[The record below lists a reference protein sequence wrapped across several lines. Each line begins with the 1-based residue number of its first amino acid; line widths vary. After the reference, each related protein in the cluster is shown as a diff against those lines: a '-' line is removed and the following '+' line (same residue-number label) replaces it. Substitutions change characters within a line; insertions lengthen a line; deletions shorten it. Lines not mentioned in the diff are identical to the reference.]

1 MNTKE
6 PTDRQKQA
14 EYYTKTA
21 QFYDETHNANTGEH
35 ALALNFFLGFARELD
50 FKSVLDVGCGTGV
63 AISRMRHHGLRACG
77 VEPVK
82 ALIDIAVKKHQ
93 VPQSCLSVGSAEK
106 LDFAD
111 ASFDAV
117 TEFGVLHHV
126 KKPAQAIK
134 EMMRISRRGIFLSDE
149 NRFGRGPAAWRIIK
163 YIWWITGIFPLGFFL
178 MTKGKNYNETEG
190 DGISYSYSVYDSYK
204 MLKTWADRIF
214 MIPLSSADKIHF
226 GHPLFSSSHIFLC
239 ALRESSGGGN

>member
-1 MNTKE
+1 M
-6 PTDRQKQA
+6 
-14 EYYTKTA
+14 
-21 QFYDETHNANTGEH
+21 HNASTGEH
-35 ALALNFFLGFARELD
+35 ALALNFCLGFAQQFS

-63 AISRMRHHGLRACG
+63 AISKMRNHGLVASG
-77 VEPVK
+77 VEPVQ

-93 VPQSCLSVGSAEK
+93 VPQNCLSVGSAEK
-106 LDFAD
+106 LEYANT
-111 ASFDAV
+111 SFDAV

-126 KKPAQAIK
+126 KRPAQAVK
-134 EMMRISRRGIFLSDE
+134 EMMRVSRRGIFLSDE
-149 NRFGRGPAAWRIIK
+149 NRFGRGSAAWRIIK
-163 YIWWITGIFPLGFFL
+163 YIWWITGVVPLGFLL

-214 MIPLSSADKIHF
+214 MIPLSTADKIHL

-239 ALRESSGGGN
+239 ALREGGGGQNLPPKKDLERV